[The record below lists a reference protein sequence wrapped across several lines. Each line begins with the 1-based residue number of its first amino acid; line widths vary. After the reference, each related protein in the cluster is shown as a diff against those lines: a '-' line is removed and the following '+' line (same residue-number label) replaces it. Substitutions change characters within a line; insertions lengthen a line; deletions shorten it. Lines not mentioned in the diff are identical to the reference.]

1 MSTKNNMLKG
11 IEIYEKDFP
20 ELMTFEDAVSACEKL
35 GDGWRLPTIRELS
48 EIIREGTEIL
58 GDYKNE
64 SYLSS
69 TFSSFSGQLWHC
81 VHSEIATE
89 LEDLVGLE
97 SDYVTGR
104 VRAVRSIGKKDNS
117 YLKEIAANIKEKM
130 DDQKESNI
138 VAESDGIEISFTN
151 LTGEYTWYEATEICK
166 LIGGGWHLPG
176 DSDALETICQHLD
189 MYGHYWTEETS
200 SMFGEDNDARA
211 TSGEIDGGLSNSSLC
226 SKNNTAQVIF
236 VKDLAQE

>member
-1 MSTKNNMLKG
+1 MSIKNKMLKG
-11 IEIYEKDFP
+11 LEIYEKDFP
-20 ELMTFEDAVSACEKL
+20 ELMTYEEAVSACEKL

-58 GDYKNE
+58 GDYKSE

-69 TFSSFSGQLWHC
+69 TFSGFSGQLWHC
-81 VHSEIATE
+81 VHSEITNE

-104 VRAVRSIGKKDNS
+104 VRAVRSVGKKDNS
-117 YLKEIAANIKEKM
+117 YLKKIASIIAEKM
-130 DDQKESNI
+130 EDQKDSNI
-138 VAESDGIEISFTN
+138 IAESEGIEISFAN

-176 DSDALETICQHLD
+176 DSDALETICQHID

-200 SMFGEDNDARA
+200 SMFGEDNDNKA
-211 TSGEIDGGLSNSSLC
+211 TSGEIDGGLLNSSLC
-226 SKNNTAQVIF
+226 CKNNTAQVIF
-236 VKDLAQE
+236 VKDLTQD